1 MSSAEVRKR
10 IAALV
15 EGCFAAL
22 DELEQTADP
31 AAIMSAATPALG
43 PAPRCVFCHTPMS
56 RNPHPDAGTPS
67 QLTQVGYVWECVP
80 CLVRTRFEASRRAG
94 AAEADV
100 NRLRDVIQALEE
112 EIYLNGAH

>member
-22 DELEQTADP
+22 DQMEQITADTVP
-31 AAIMSAATPALG
+31 G
-43 PAPRCVFCHTPMS
+43 CQFCHTPMS

-80 CLVRTRFEASRRAG
+80 CLVRTRFEASRRANE
-94 AAEADV
+94 AEADV
-100 NRLRDVIQALEE
+100 ERLRDVIQALEE
-112 EIYLNGAH
+112 ELYLNGAH